1 MAGPARQTKHTK
13 VREYLVDLIKGGLEP
28 NEKLP
33 TERELAETLGVTRV
47 TVRKALDELEKDQL
61 VYRVQGAGTFVNEP
75 RISKTFEFHSFSEDM
90 LARDLTPGSAETSIT
105 LESAGGRIGFA
116 LGLSPA
122 DEVVHVMRVR
132 TADGRPMCLEHS
144 YLDASAV
151 PGFAQAFSGES
162 LYHELRESYGIRLE
176 RADQTIHAV
185 VLDEATAGLLRVPPF
200 SPAFSVQRTAYDHRN
215 RAIEYAESL
224 YRGDRYSY
232 ELSINRISSQ

>member
-1 MAGPARQTKHTK
+1 MAGSPRQTKHTQ
-13 VREYLVDLIKGGLEP
+13 VREHLVELIAEGLQPDER
-28 NEKLP
+28 LP

-47 TVRKALDELEKDQL
+47 TVRKALDELEKDHL
-61 VYRVQGAGTFVNEP
+61 VYRIQGAGTFVSQQ

-90 LARDLTPGSAETSIT
+90 LARDLMPGSSETQIS
-105 LESAGGRIGFA
+105 LESAGGRVGFA

-122 DEVVHVMRVR
+122 EQVVHIMRVR

-144 YLDASAV
+144 YLPAALV
-151 PGFAQAFSGES
+151 PGLAERFSGDS
-162 LYHELRESYGIRLE
+162 LYRELRDSYSIRLE

-185 VLDEATAGLLRVPPF
+185 VLEEPTAELLKVPPF
-200 SPAFSVQRTAYDHRN
+200 SPAFNVQRTAYDQRN

-232 ELSINRISSQ
+232 DLSINRLST